1 MASVINGTNIVLYE
15 YDSNAIYYFNGGT
28 AQGTFDSIVCKELS
42 RSQVAGTS
50 VDFNKTG
57 AGTIASFITDAL
69 DPNVTTI
76 PAGTWTFSAYYS
88 ILTAFAGAQV
98 QYELYK
104 YNGSVATLL
113 FSSAATSTTTLTTL
127 VKTLYTTTMTV
138 TQTTIAATDRLLI
151 KVIYAGTT
159 TNQITLYTQSTNVA
173 QVTTTIPLGTPMG
186 ASTSCSFEASTEQVE
201 VTSQTSAWFREF
213 KNDITSWTVN
223 CDGFIAL
230 SGYSYLALMQK
241 QLNRASIDVRFSID
255 NDNADASGTYGYS
268 IVSGTA
274 NITSISLSAPVEGAS
289 TYSLALQGTG
299 AYSITGTQVI
309 DGGSTISTSSVNS
322 FSYTAAG
329 GETSVTFAGAIG
341 ATCISVT
348 RGGVE
353 VRLIATSGVPTDENV
368 SFNSATGVLTFATAR
383 PLEVDEFVRMI
394 VK

>member
-1 MASVINGTNIVLYE
+1 MASAINGTNIVLYE

-69 DPNVTTI
+69 DPSVTTI
-76 PAGTWTFSAYYS
+76 PAGTWIFSAYYS
-88 ILTAFAGAQV
+88 ILTAFAGAEV

-113 FSSAATSTTTLTTL
+113 FTSAATTLTAL
-127 VKTLYTTTMTV
+127 AKTLYSTAMTV
-138 TQTTIAATDRLLI
+138 TQTTISATDRLLI

-159 TNQITLYTQSTNVA
+159 TNQITLYTQSSNPA
-173 QVTTTIPLGTPMG
+173 EVTTTIPLGTPFG
-186 ASTSCSFEASTEQVE
+186 ASTNCTFNTSVDQVE
-201 VTSQTSAWFREF
+201 ITTLATGSYKEYIGSQINWDVS
-213 KNDITSWTVN
+213 V
-223 CDGFIAL
+223 DGLIAL
-230 SGYSYLALMQK
+230 SGYSYLSLLSKLQNK
-241 QLNRASIDVRFSID
+241 QSIEVRFSID
-255 NDNADASGTYGYS
+255 NDNGDGTDTYGYS
-268 IVSGTA
+268 IIAGTC
-274 NITSISLSAPVEGAS
+274 NIISLDINGPMENASSYSAN
-289 TYSLALQGTG
+289 LQGTG

-322 FSYTAAG
+322 YSYTAAG

-353 VRLIATSGVPTDENV
+353 VRAIATSGTPTDENV

>member
-15 YDSNAIYYFNGGT
+15 YDSNAIYFFNGDFG
-28 AQGTFDSIVCKELS
+28 GGVFDGIVCKQMS
-42 RSQVAGTS
+42 RTQEVETS
-50 VDFNKTG
+50 SNFTKTG
-57 AGTIASFITDAL
+57 AGTIAAFITDAGE
-69 DPNVTTI
+69 PGVTTI

-88 ILTAFAGAQV
+88 IVTAFAGAQIK
-98 QYELYK
+98 YELYK

-113 FSSAATSTTTLTTL
+113 FTSATTTLTALT
-127 VKTLYTTTMTV
+127 KTLYTTAMTV
-138 TQTTIAATDRLLI
+138 TETTIGSTDRLLV
-151 KVIYAGTT
+151 KVIYLGTT
-159 TNQITLYTQSTNVA
+159 TNQITIYTQFTNAA

-241 QLNRASIDVRFSID
+241 QLDRASIDVRFSID
-255 NDNADASGTYGYS
+255 NDNADASDTYGYS

-309 DGGSTISTSSVNS
+309 SGGSSVTVSSMNS
-322 FSYTAAG
+322 YSYTAAG
-329 GETSVTFAGAIG
+329 GETTVTFVAAIG
-341 ATCISVT
+341 STCISVT

-353 VRLIATSGVPTDENV
+353 VRTIATSGVPTDENV
-368 SFNSATGVLTFATAR
+368 SFNSATGVITFATAR
-383 PLEVDEFVRMI
+383 PLESDEFIRAI
-394 VK
+394 FA

>member
-1 MASVINGTNIVLYE
+1 MASAINGTNIVLYE

-50 VDFNKTG
+50 VDFTKTG

-69 DPNVTTI
+69 DPGVTTI

-88 ILTAFAGAQV
+88 ILTAFASAQV

-104 YNGSVATLL
+104 YNGSIATLL
-113 FSSAATSTTTLTTL
+113 FTSE
-127 VKTLYTTTMTV
+127 VKTLTALTKTLYSNNMPV
-138 TQTTIAATDRLLI
+138 TATTISATDRLLI

-159 TNQITLYTQSTNVA
+159 TNQITLYTQSSNVA
-173 QVTTTIPLGTPMG
+173 QVTTTIPLGTPFG
-186 ASTSCSFEASTEQVE
+186 ASTNCTFNTSVDQVE
-201 VTSQTSAWFREF
+201 ITTLATGSYKEYIGSQINWDVS
-213 KNDITSWTVN
+213 V
-223 CDGFIAL
+223 DGLIAL
-230 SGYSYLALMQK
+230 SGYSYLSLLSKLQNK
-241 QLNRASIDVRFSID
+241 QSIEVRFSID
-255 NDNADASGTYGYS
+255 NDNADGTDTYGYS
-268 IVSGTA
+268 VIAGTCNIVSLDINGPMENASSYSA
-274 NITSISLSAPVEGAS
+274 N
-289 TYSLALQGTG
+289 LQGTG

-341 ATCISVT
+341 SACISVT

-368 SFNSATGVLTFATAR
+368 SFNSATGVITFATAR
-383 PLEVDEFVRMI
+383 PLESDEFIRAI
-394 VK
+394 FA

>member
-1 MASVINGTNIVLYE
+1 MASAINGTNIVLYE

-50 VDFNKTG
+50 VDFTKTG

-69 DPNVTTI
+69 DPGVTTI

-88 ILTAFAGAQV
+88 ILTAFAGAEV

-113 FSSAATSTTTLTTL
+113 FTSAATTLTAL
-127 VKTLYTTTMTV
+127 AKTLYSTAMTV

-159 TNQITLYTQSTNVA
+159 TNQITLYTQSSNPA
-173 QVTTTIPLGTPMG
+173 QVTTTIPLGTPFG
-186 ASTSCSFEASTEQVE
+186 ASTNCTFNTSVDQVE
-201 VTSQTSAWFREF
+201 ITTLATGSYKEYIGSQINWDVS
-213 KNDITSWTVN
+213 V
-223 CDGFIAL
+223 DGLIAL
-230 SGYSYLALMQK
+230 SGYSYLSLLSKLQNK
-241 QLNRASIDVRFSID
+241 ESIEVRFSID
-255 NDNADASGTYGYS
+255 NDNGDGTDTYGYS
-268 IVSGTA
+268 IIAGTCNIVSLDINGPMENASSYSA
-274 NITSISLSAPVEGAS
+274 N
-289 TYSLALQGTG
+289 LQGTG
-299 AYSITGTQVI
+299 AYAITGTQVI

-322 FSYTAAG
+322 FSYIAAG

-341 ATCISVT
+341 STCISVT

-353 VRLIATSGVPTDENV
+353 VRAIATSGTPTDENV

>member
-28 AQGTFDSIVCKELS
+28 AQGTFDTIVCKELS

-69 DPNVTTI
+69 DPGVTTI

-98 QYELYK
+98 QYQLYK
-104 YNGSVATLL
+104 YNGSIATLL
-113 FSSAATSTTTLTTL
+113 FTSAATTLTAL
-127 VKTLYTTTMTV
+127 PKTLYSTAMTV

-151 KVIYAGTT
+151 EVIYAGTT
-159 TNQITLYTQSTNVA
+159 TNQITLYTQSSNVA

-186 ASTSCSFEASTEQVE
+186 ASTSCSFESSTDQIE

-213 KNDITSWTVN
+213 KNDITSWTVT

>member
-42 RSQVAGTS
+42 RTQVAGTS
-50 VDFNKTG
+50 VNFNKTG

-69 DPNVTTI
+69 DPGVTTI

-88 ILTAFAGAQV
+88 IANLVSVPQIK
-98 QYELYK
+98 YELYK
-104 YNGSVATLL
+104 YNGSIATLL
-113 FSSAATSTTTLTTL
+113 FSSVETNITSMTTS
-127 VKTLYTTTMTV
+127 LYSTAMTV
-138 TQTTIAATDRLLI
+138 TQTTIGATDRLLI
-151 KVIYAGTT
+151 KVIYAGASSNPVTF
-159 TNQITLYTQSTNVA
+159 YTQSTNVA

-201 VTSQTSAWFREF
+201 VTSQTSAWFRQF
-213 KNDITSWTVN
+213 KSDITSWTVN

-241 QLNRASIDVRFSID
+241 QLDRASIDVRFSID
-255 NDNADASGTYGYS
+255 NDNADASDTYGYS

-299 AYSITGTQVI
+299 AYAITGTQVI

-329 GETSVTFAGAIG
+329 GETTVTFSGAIG
-341 ATCISVT
+341 STCISVT

-353 VRLIATSGVPTDENV
+353 VRTIATSGVPTDENV

-394 VK
+394 TK

>member
-50 VDFNKTG
+50 VNFSKTG

-69 DPNVTTI
+69 DPGVTTI

-88 ILTAFAGAQV
+88 IANLVSVPQIK
-98 QYELYK
+98 YELYK
-104 YNGSVATLL
+104 YNGSIATLL
-113 FSSAATSTTTLTTL
+113 FSSAETSITSMTTS
-127 VKTLYTTTMTV
+127 LYSTAMTV
-138 TQTTIAATDRLLI
+138 TQTTIGATDRLLI
-151 KVIYAGTT
+151 KVIYAGASV
-159 TNQITLYTQSTNVA
+159 NPVTLYTQSTNVA

-201 VTSQTSAWFREF
+201 VTSQTSAWFRQF
-213 KNDITSWTVN
+213 KSDITSWTVN

-322 FSYTAAG
+322 FSYIAAG
-329 GETSVTFAGAIG
+329 GETSVTFTGAIG

-353 VRLIATSGVPTDENV
+353 VRSIATSGVPTDENV
-368 SFNSATGVLTFATAR
+368 SFNTATGVLTFATAR

-394 VK
+394 TK

>member
-1 MASVINGTNIVLYE
+1 MASAINGTNIVLYE

-50 VDFNKTG
+50 VDFTKTG
-57 AGTIASFITDAL
+57 AGTIAAFITDAL
-69 DPNVTTI
+69 DPGVTTI

-88 ILTAFAGAQV
+88 ILTAFAGAEV

-113 FSSAATSTTTLTTL
+113 FTSAATSTTTLTGLT
-127 VKTLYTTTMTV
+127 KTLYTTTMVV

-159 TNQITLYTQSTNVA
+159 TNQITLYTQSSNVA
-173 QVTTTIPLGTPMG
+173 QVTTTIPLGTPFG
-186 ASTSCSFEASTEQVE
+186 ASTNCTFNTSVDQVE
-201 VTSQTSAWFREF
+201 ITTLATGSYKEYIGSQ
-213 KNDITSWTVN
+213 VN
-223 CDGFIAL
+223 WNVSVDGLIAL
-230 SGYSYLALMQK
+230 SGYSYLSLLSKLQNK
-241 QLNRASIDVRFSID
+241 ESIEVRFSID
-255 NDNADASGTYGYS
+255 NDNGDGSDTYGYS
-268 IVSGTA
+268 IIAGTCNIVSLDINGPMENASSYSA
-274 NITSISLSAPVEGAS
+274 N
-289 TYSLALQGTG
+289 LQGTG

-353 VRLIATSGVPTDENV
+353 VRAIATSGTPTDENV

-394 VK
+394 TK

>member
-1 MASVINGTNIVLYE
+1 MASAINGTNIVLYE

-42 RSQVAGTS
+42 RSQVGGTS
-50 VDFNKTG
+50 VTFTKTG

-69 DPNVTTI
+69 DPGVTTI

-98 QYELYK
+98 QYQLYK

-113 FSSAATSTTTLTTL
+113 FTSSATTLTATSTT
-127 VKTLYTTTMTV
+127 LYSTAMTV
-138 TQTTIAATDRLLI
+138 TQTTISATDRLLI
-151 KVIYAGTT
+151 KVNYAGTT
-159 TNQITLYTQSTNVA
+159 TNQITLYTQATNLA

-186 ASTSCSFEASTEQVE
+186 ASTSCTFESSTEQVE
-201 VTSQTSAWFREF
+201 VTSQTSAYFREF
-213 KNDITSWTVN
+213 KNDVSSWTVS

-241 QLNRASIDVRFSID
+241 QLDRASIDVRFSID
-255 NDNADASGTYGYS
+255 NDNADASDTYGYS

-289 TYSLALQGTG
+289 TYSLSLQGTG
-299 AYSITGTQVI
+299 AYAISGTQVI
-309 DGGSTISTSSVNS
+309 NGGSTISTSSVTS
-322 FSYTAAG
+322 YSYTAAG
-329 GETSVTFAGAIG
+329 GETTVTFLAAIG
-341 ATCISVT
+341 STLMSVT

-353 VRLIATSGVPTDENV
+353 VRTINTSGTPTGEDV
-368 SFNSATGVLTFATAR
+368 SFNTATGVITFATAR
-383 PLEVDEFVRMI
+383 ALESDEFIRAI
-394 VK
+394 FA

>member
-50 VDFNKTG
+50 VDFTKTG

-69 DPNVTTI
+69 DPGVTTI

-88 ILTAFAGAQV
+88 ILIAFAGAQV
-98 QYELYK
+98 QYQLYK

-113 FSSAATSTTTLTTL
+113 FTSAATTLTAL
-127 VKTLYTTTMTV
+127 PKTLYSTAMTV
-138 TQTTIAATDRLLI
+138 TQTTISATDRLLI

-159 TNQITLYTQSTNVA
+159 TNQITLYTQSSNVA
-173 QVTTTIPLGTPMG
+173 QVITTIPLGTPMG

-341 ATCISVT
+341 STCISVT

>member
-50 VDFNKTG
+50 VDFTKTG

-69 DPNVTTI
+69 DPGVTTI

-113 FSSAATSTTTLTTL
+113 FTSAATSTTTLTAL
-127 VKTLYTTTMTV
+127 VKTLYSTTMTV
-138 TQTTIAATDRLLI
+138 TQTTISATDRLLI

-159 TNQITLYTQSTNVA
+159 TNQITLYTQSSNEA

-230 SGYSYLALMQK
+230 KGYSYLALMQK
-241 QLNRASIDVRFSID
+241 QLDRASIDVRFSID
-255 NDNADASGTYGYS
+255 NDNADASDTYGYS

-299 AYSITGTQVI
+299 AYAITGTQVI
-309 DGGSTISTSSVNS
+309 SGGSSVTVSSMNS
-322 FSYTAAG
+322 YSYTAAG
-329 GETSVTFAGAIG
+329 GETTVTFVAAIG
-341 ATCISVT
+341 STCISVT

-353 VRLIATSGVPTDENV
+353 VRTINTSGVPTGENV
-368 SFNSATGVLTFATAR
+368 TFNTATGVITFATAR
-383 PLEVDEFVRMI
+383 ALESDEFIRAI
-394 VK
+394 FA

>member
-15 YDSNAIYYFNGGT
+15 YDSNAIYFFNGDFG
-28 AQGTFDSIVCKELS
+28 GGVFDGIVCKQMS
-42 RSQVAGTS
+42 RTQEVETS
-50 VDFNKTG
+50 SNFTKTG
-57 AGTIASFITDAL
+57 AGTIAAFITDAGE
-69 DPNVTTI
+69 PGVTTI

-88 ILTAFAGAQV
+88 IVTAFAGAQV
-98 QYELYK
+98 KYELYK

-113 FSSAATSTTTLTTL
+113 FTSE
-127 VKTLYTTTMTV
+127 VKTLTALTKTLISNEMPV

-159 TNQITLYTQSTNVA
+159 TNQITLYTQSSNPA

-255 NDNADASGTYGYS
+255 NDNADNSDTYGYS

-299 AYSITGTQVI
+299 PYAITGTQVI

-329 GETSVTFAGAIG
+329 GETTVTFSGAIG
-341 ATCISVT
+341 SACISVT

-353 VRLIATSGVPTDENV
+353 VRTIATSGVPTDENV
-368 SFNSATGVLTFATAR
+368 SFNSATGVLTFAPAR
-383 PLEVDEFVRMI
+383 QLEVDEFVRMI

>member
-42 RSQVAGTS
+42 RSQVGGTS
-50 VDFNKTG
+50 VTFTKTG

-69 DPNVTTI
+69 DPGVTTI

-113 FSSAATSTTTLTTL
+113 FTSVTTTLSALTTTL
-127 VKTLYTTTMTV
+127 YSTAMTV
-138 TQTTIAATDRLLI
+138 TQTTISATDRLLI
-151 KVIYAGTT
+151 KVNYGGTT
-159 TNQITLYTQSTNVA
+159 TNQITLYTQASNLA

-186 ASTSCSFEASTEQVE
+186 ASTSCTFESSTEQVE

-213 KNDITSWTVN
+213 KNDVSSWTVS
-223 CDGFIAL
+223 CDGFVAL

-241 QLNRASIDVRFSID
+241 QLDRASIDVRFSID
-255 NDNADASGTYGYS
+255 NDNADGSDTYGYS
-268 IVSGTA
+268 VVSGTA

-289 TYSLALQGTG
+289 TYSLSLQGTG
-299 AYSITGTQVI
+299 AYAISGTQVI
-309 DGGSTISTSSVNS
+309 NGGSTISTSSVNS
-322 FSYTAAG
+322 YSYTAAG
-329 GETSVTFAGAIG
+329 GETTVTFVAAIG
-341 ATCISVT
+341 STLMSVT

-353 VRLIATSGVPTDENV
+353 VRIINTSGVPTGEDVTYNT
-368 SFNSATGVLTFATAR
+368 ATGVITFATAR
-383 PLEVDEFVRMI
+383 ALEADEFIRAI
-394 VK
+394 FA

>member
-50 VDFNKTG
+50 VDFTKTG

-69 DPNVTTI
+69 DPGVTTI

-113 FSSAATSTTTLTTL
+113 FTSAATTLTAL
-127 VKTLYTTTMTV
+127 VKTLYSTAMTV
-138 TQTTIAATDRLLI
+138 TQTTISATDRLLI

-159 TNQITLYTQSTNVA
+159 TNQITLYTQSSNEA

-230 SGYSYLALMQK
+230 KGYSYLALMQK
-241 QLNRASIDVRFSID
+241 QLDRASIDVRFSID
-255 NDNADASGTYGYS
+255 NDNADASDTYGYS

-299 AYSITGTQVI
+299 AYAITGTQVI
-309 DGGSTISTSSVNS
+309 SGGSSVTVSSMNS
-322 FSYTAAG
+322 YSYTAAG
-329 GETSVTFAGAIG
+329 GETTVTFVAAIG
-341 ATCISVT
+341 STCISVT

-353 VRLIATSGVPTDENV
+353 VRTINTSGTPTGENV
-368 SFNSATGVLTFATAR
+368 TFNTATGVITFATAR
-383 PLEVDEFVRMI
+383 ALESDEFIRAI
-394 VK
+394 FA

>member
-50 VDFNKTG
+50 VDFTKTG

-69 DPNVTTI
+69 DPGVTTI

-113 FSSAATSTTTLTTL
+113 FTSAATTLTAL
-127 VKTLYTTTMTV
+127 PKTLYSTAMTV

-159 TNQITLYTQSTNVA
+159 TNQITLYTQSSNEA

-299 AYSITGTQVI
+299 AYAITGTQVI

-341 ATCISVT
+341 ASCISVT

-353 VRLIATSGVPTDENV
+353 VRAIATSGVPTDENV

>member
-50 VDFNKTG
+50 VDFTKTG

-69 DPNVTTI
+69 DPGVTTI

-88 ILTAFAGAQV
+88 ILTAFASAQV
-98 QYELYK
+98 KYELYK

-113 FSSAATSTTTLTTL
+113 FTSNITTLGFL
-127 VKTLYTTTMTV
+127 AKTLYTTTMPV

-159 TNQITLYTQSTNVA
+159 TNQITLYTQSSNPA
-173 QVTTTIPLGTPMG
+173 QVTTTIPIGTPMG
-186 ASTSCSFEASTEQVE
+186 ASTSCSFESSTDQVE

-241 QLNRASIDVRFSID
+241 QLDRASIDVRFSID
-255 NDNADASGTYGYS
+255 NDNADASDTYGYS

-274 NITSISLSAPVEGAS
+274 NITSISLSAPVEGVS

-299 AYSITGTQVI
+299 AYAITGTQVI
-309 DGGSTISTSSVNS
+309 SGGSSVTVSSMNS
-322 FSYTAAG
+322 YSYTAAG
-329 GETSVTFAGAIG
+329 GETTVTFVAAIG
-341 ATCISVT
+341 STCISVT

-353 VRLIATSGVPTDENV
+353 VRAIATSGVPTDENV
-368 SFNSATGVLTFATAR
+368 SFNTATGVITFATAR
-383 PLEVDEFVRMI
+383 ALESDEFIRAI
-394 VK
+394 FA

>member
-57 AGTIASFITDAL
+57 AGTIAAFITDAL
-69 DPNVTTI
+69 DPGVTTI

-98 QYELYK
+98 QYKLYK

-113 FSSAATSTTTLTTL
+113 FTSSATTLTALT
-127 VKTLYTTTMTV
+127 KTLYSTAMTV

-151 KVIYAGTT
+151 EVIYAGTT
-159 TNQITLYTQSTNVA
+159 TNQITLYTQSSNVA

-186 ASTSCSFEASTEQVE
+186 ASTSCSFESSTDQVE

-213 KNDITSWTVN
+213 KNDITSWTVT

-241 QLNRASIDVRFSID
+241 QLDRASIDVRFSID
-255 NDNADASGTYGYS
+255 NDNDDNSGTYGYS

-289 TYSLALQGTG
+289 TYSLSLQGTG
-299 AYSITGTQVI
+299 AYAITGTQVI
-309 DGGSTISTSSVNS
+309 SGGSSVTVSSMNS
-322 FSYTAAG
+322 YSYTAAG
-329 GETSVTFAGAIG
+329 GETTVTFVAAIG
-341 ATCISVT
+341 STCISVT

-353 VRLIATSGVPTDENV
+353 VRTINTSGTPTGENV
-368 SFNSATGVLTFATAR
+368 TFNTATGVITFATAR
-383 PLEVDEFVRMI
+383 ALESDEFIRAI
-394 VK
+394 FA

>member
-1 MASVINGTNIVLYE
+1 MASAINGTNIVLYE

-50 VDFNKTG
+50 VDFTKTG

-69 DPNVTTI
+69 DPGVTTI

-113 FSSAATSTTTLTTL
+113 FTSAATTLTAL
-127 VKTLYTTTMTV
+127 AKTLYSTAMTV

-159 TNQITLYTQSTNVA
+159 TNQITLYTQSSNPA
-173 QVTTTIPLGTPMG
+173 EVTTTIPLGTPFG
-186 ASTSCSFEASTEQVE
+186 ASTNCTFNTSVDQVE
-201 VTSQTSAWFREF
+201 ITTLATGSYKEYIGSQINWDVS
-213 KNDITSWTVN
+213 V
-223 CDGFIAL
+223 DGLIAL
-230 SGYSYLALMQK
+230 SGYSYLSLLSKLQNK
-241 QLNRASIDVRFSID
+241 ESIEVRFSID
-255 NDNADASGTYGYS
+255 NDNGDGTDTYGYS
-268 IVSGTA
+268 IIAGTCNIVSLDINGPMENASSYSA
-274 NITSISLSAPVEGAS
+274 N
-289 TYSLALQGTG
+289 LQGTG

-322 FSYTAAG
+322 FSYIAVG

-341 ATCISVT
+341 STCISVT

-353 VRLIATSGVPTDENV
+353 VRAIATSGTPTDENV

-394 VK
+394 TKIIN

>member
-69 DPNVTTI
+69 DPGVTTI

-113 FSSAATSTTTLTTL
+113 FTSAATTLTAL
-127 VKTLYTTTMTV
+127 PKTLYSTAMTV

-159 TNQITLYTQSTNVA
+159 TNQITLYTQSSNVA

-341 ATCISVT
+341 SACISVT

-353 VRLIATSGVPTDENV
+353 VRAIATSGVPTDENV

>member
-1 MASVINGTNIVLYE
+1 MASAINGTNIVLYE

-57 AGTIASFITDAL
+57 AGTIAAFITDAL
-69 DPNVTTI
+69 DPGVTTI

-88 ILTAFAGAQV
+88 ILTAFASAQV

-113 FSSAATSTTTLTTL
+113 FTSNITTLGFL
-127 VKTLYTTTMTV
+127 AKTLYTTTMTV
-138 TQTTIAATDRLLI
+138 TQTTISATDRLLI

-159 TNQITLYTQSTNVA
+159 TNQITLYTQSSNPA
-173 QVTTTIPLGTPMG
+173 QVTTTIPLGTPFG
-186 ASTSCSFEASTEQVE
+186 ASTNCTFNTSVDQVE
-201 VTSQTSAWFREF
+201 ITTLATGSYKEYIGSQINWDVS
-213 KNDITSWTVN
+213 V
-223 CDGFIAL
+223 DGLIAL
-230 SGYSYLALMQK
+230 SGYSYLSLLSKLQNK
-241 QLNRASIDVRFSID
+241 QSIEVRFSID
-255 NDNADASGTYGYS
+255 NDNGDGTDTYGYS
-268 IVSGTA
+268 IIAGTCNIVSLDINGPMENASSYSA
-274 NITSISLSAPVEGAS
+274 N
-289 TYSLALQGTG
+289 LQGTG

-322 FSYTAAG
+322 FSYIAAG

-341 ATCISVT
+341 STCISVT

-353 VRLIATSGVPTDENV
+353 VRSIATSGVPTDENV
-368 SFNSATGVLTFATAR
+368 SFNTATGVLTFATAR

-394 VK
+394 TK

>member
-57 AGTIASFITDAL
+57 AGTIAAFITDAL
-69 DPNVTTI
+69 DPGVTTI

-98 QYELYK
+98 QYKLYK

-113 FSSAATSTTTLTTL
+113 FTSSATTLTALT
-127 VKTLYTTTMTV
+127 KTLYSTAMTV

-151 KVIYAGTT
+151 EVIYAGTT

-186 ASTSCSFEASTEQVE
+186 ASTTCSFESSTDQVE

-213 KNDITSWTVN
+213 KNDITSWTVT

-255 NDNADASGTYGYS
+255 NDNDDNSDTYGYS

>member
-50 VDFNKTG
+50 VDFTKTG

-69 DPNVTTI
+69 DPGVTTI

-98 QYELYK
+98 QYQLYK

-113 FSSAATSTTTLTTL
+113 FTSAATTLTALT
-127 VKTLYTTTMTV
+127 KTLYSTAMTV
-138 TQTTIAATDRLLI
+138 TQTTISATDRLLI

-159 TNQITLYTQSTNVA
+159 TNQITLYTQSSNVA

-186 ASTSCSFEASTEQVE
+186 ASTTCSFEASTNQVE
-201 VTSQTSAWFREF
+201 VTSQTSAWFKEF
-213 KNDITSWTVN
+213 KNDVTSWTVN

-241 QLNRASIDVRFSID
+241 QLNRATIDVRFSID

-299 AYSITGTQVI
+299 AYAITGTQVI
-309 DGGSTISTSSVNS
+309 SGGSSVTVSSMNS
-322 FSYTAAG
+322 YSYTAAG
-329 GETSVTFAGAIG
+329 GETTVTFVAAIG
-341 ATCISVT
+341 STCISVT

>member
-1 MASVINGTNIVLYE
+1 MPNAINGTNIVLYE

-42 RSQVAGTS
+42 RSQVGGTS
-50 VDFNKTG
+50 VTFTKTG

-69 DPNVTTI
+69 DPGVTTI

-98 QYELYK
+98 QYQLYK

-113 FSSAATSTTTLTTL
+113 FTSSTTTLTALTT
-127 VKTLYTTTMTV
+127 TLYSTAMTV
-138 TQTTIAATDRLLI
+138 TQTTISATDRLLI

-159 TNQITLYTQSTNVA
+159 TNQITLYTQASNLA

-186 ASTSCSFEASTEQVE
+186 ASTSCTFESSTEQVE

-213 KNDITSWTVN
+213 KNDVSSWTVS

-241 QLNRASIDVRFSID
+241 QLDRASIDVRFSID
-255 NDNADASGTYGYS
+255 NDNADGSDTYGYS

-289 TYSLALQGTG
+289 TYSLSLQGTG
-299 AYSITGTQVI
+299 PFAISGTQVI
-309 DGGSTISTSSVNS
+309 NGGSTITTSNVTSY
-322 FSYTAAG
+322 SYTAAG
-329 GETSVTFAGAIG
+329 GETTVTFVAAIG
-341 ATCISVT
+341 STLMSVT

-353 VRLIATSGVPTDENV
+353 VRSINTSGTPTGEDV
-368 SFNSATGVLTFATAR
+368 SFNSATGVITFATAR
-383 PLEVDEFVRMI
+383 ALESDEFIRAI
-394 VK
+394 FA

>member
-50 VDFNKTG
+50 VDFTKTG

-69 DPNVTTI
+69 DPGVTTI

-104 YNGSVATLL
+104 YNGSIATLL
-113 FSSAATSTTTLTTL
+113 FTSATTTLAAL
-127 VKTLYTTTMTV
+127 PKTLYSTAMTV

-159 TNQITLYTQSTNVA
+159 TNQITLYTQSSNVA

-329 GETSVTFAGAIG
+329 GETSVTFVGAIG
-341 ATCISVT
+341 STCISVT

-394 VK
+394 TK

>member
-1 MASVINGTNIVLYE
+1 MASAINGTNIVLYE

-42 RSQVAGTS
+42 RSQVGGTS
-50 VDFNKTG
+50 VTFTKTG

-69 DPNVTTI
+69 DPGVTTI

-98 QYELYK
+98 QYQLYK

-113 FSSAATSTTTLTTL
+113 FTSAATTLTATSTT
-127 VKTLYTTTMTV
+127 LYSTAMTV
-138 TQTTIAATDRLLI
+138 TQTTISATDRLLI

-159 TNQITLYTQSTNVA
+159 TNQITLYTQASNIA

-186 ASTSCSFEASTEQVE
+186 ASTSCTFESSTEQVE
-201 VTSQTSAWFREF
+201 VTSQTSAYFREF
-213 KNDITSWTVN
+213 KNDVSSWTVS

-241 QLNRASIDVRFSID
+241 QLDRASIDVRFSID
-255 NDNADASGTYGYS
+255 NDNADASDTYGYS

-289 TYSLALQGTG
+289 TYSLSLQGTG

-309 DGGSTISTSSVNS
+309 NGGSTISTSSVNS
-322 FSYTAAG
+322 YSYTAAG
-329 GETSVTFAGAIG
+329 GETTVTFVAAIG
-341 ATCISVT
+341 STLMSVT

-353 VRLIATSGVPTDENV
+353 VRTINTSGTPTGEDV
-368 SFNSATGVLTFATAR
+368 SFNTATGVITFATAR
-383 PLEVDEFVRMI
+383 ALESDEFIRAI
-394 VK
+394 FA

>member
-1 MASVINGTNIVLYE
+1 MASAINGTNIVLYE

-42 RSQVAGTS
+42 RSQVGGTS
-50 VDFNKTG
+50 VTFTKTG

-69 DPNVTTI
+69 DPGVTTI

-113 FSSAATSTTTLTTL
+113 FTSSATTLTATSTT
-127 VKTLYTTTMTV
+127 LYSTAMTV
-138 TQTTIAATDRLLI
+138 TQTTISATDRLLI
-151 KVIYAGTT
+151 KVNYAGTT
-159 TNQITLYTQSTNVA
+159 TNQITLYTQASNLA

-186 ASTSCSFEASTEQVE
+186 ASTSCTFESSTEQVE
-201 VTSQTSAWFREF
+201 VTSQTSAYFREF
-213 KNDITSWTVN
+213 KNDVSSWTVS

-241 QLNRASIDVRFSID
+241 QLDRASIDVRFSID
-255 NDNADASGTYGYS
+255 NDNADASDTYGYS

-289 TYSLALQGTG
+289 TYSLSLQGTG
-299 AYSITGTQVI
+299 AYAISGTQVI
-309 DGGSTISTSSVNS
+309 NGGSTISTSSVTS
-322 FSYTAAG
+322 YSYTAAG
-329 GETSVTFAGAIG
+329 GETTVTFVAAIG
-341 ATCISVT
+341 SACVSVT

-353 VRLIATSGVPTDENV
+353 VRTINTSGTPTGEDVTYNT
-368 SFNSATGVLTFATAR
+368 ATGVITFATAR
-383 PLEVDEFVRMI
+383 ALESDEFIRAI
-394 VK
+394 FA

>member
-1 MASVINGTNIVLYE
+1 MASAINGTNIVLYE

-50 VDFNKTG
+50 VDFTKTG

-69 DPNVTTI
+69 DPGVTTI

-98 QYELYK
+98 KYELYK

-113 FSSAATSTTTLTTL
+113 FTSATTTLTSLT
-127 VKTLYTTTMTV
+127 KTLYSTAMTV
-138 TQTTIAATDRLLI
+138 TQTTISATDRLLI

-159 TNQITLYTQSTNVA
+159 TNQITLYTQSSNVA
-173 QVTTTIPLGTPMG
+173 QVTTTIPLGTPFG
-186 ASTSCSFEASTEQVE
+186 ASTNCTFSTSVDQNEITTYASNSYKEYIGSQINWE
-201 VTSQTSAWFREF
+201 VS
-213 KNDITSWTVN
+213 V
-223 CDGFIAL
+223 DGLIAL
-230 SGYSYLALMQK
+230 SGYSYLSLLSKLQNK
-241 QLNRASIDVRFSID
+241 QSIEVRFSID
-255 NDNADASGTYGYS
+255 NDNADGSGTYGYS
-268 IVSGTA
+268 VIAGTCNIVSLDINGPMENASSYSA
-274 NITSISLSAPVEGAS
+274 N
-289 TYSLALQGTG
+289 LQGTG

-353 VRLIATSGVPTDENV
+353 VRLIATSGTPTDENV

>member
-50 VDFNKTG
+50 VNFTKTG
-57 AGTIASFITDAL
+57 AGTIAAFITDAL
-69 DPNVTTI
+69 DPGVTTI

-98 QYELYK
+98 QYKLYK

-113 FSSAATSTTTLTTL
+113 FTSSATNLTALT
-127 VKTLYTTTMTV
+127 KTLYSTAMTV

-151 KVIYAGTT
+151 EVIYAGTT
-159 TNQITLYTQSTNVA
+159 TNQITLYTQSSNVA

-186 ASTSCSFEASTEQVE
+186 ASTSCSFESSTDQIE

-213 KNDITSWTVN
+213 KNDITSWTVT

-241 QLNRASIDVRFSID
+241 QLNRAAIDVRFSID

-289 TYSLALQGTG
+289 TYSLSLQGTG

-353 VRLIATSGVPTDENV
+353 VRAIATSGTPTDENV

>member
-69 DPNVTTI
+69 DPGVTTI

-104 YNGSVATLL
+104 YNGSIATLL
-113 FSSAATSTTTLTTL
+113 FTSAATTLTAL
-127 VKTLYTTTMTV
+127 PKTLYSTAMTV

-159 TNQITLYTQSTNVA
+159 TNQITLYTQSSNVA

-329 GETSVTFAGAIG
+329 GETSVTFSGAIG
-341 ATCISVT
+341 STCISVT

-353 VRLIATSGVPTDENV
+353 VRLIATSGTPTDENV

>member
-1 MASVINGTNIVLYE
+1 MASAINGTNIVLYE

-42 RSQVAGTS
+42 RSQVGGTS
-50 VDFNKTG
+50 VTFTKTG

-69 DPNVTTI
+69 DPGVTTI

-98 QYELYK
+98 QYQLYK

-113 FSSAATSTTTLTTL
+113 FTSAATTLTATSTT
-127 VKTLYTTTMTV
+127 LYSTAMTV
-138 TQTTIAATDRLLI
+138 TQTTISATDRLLI

-159 TNQITLYTQSTNVA
+159 TNQITLYTQASNIA

-186 ASTSCSFEASTEQVE
+186 ASTSCTFESSTEQVE
-201 VTSQTSAWFREF
+201 VTSQTSAYFREF
-213 KNDITSWTVN
+213 KNDVSSWTVS

-241 QLNRASIDVRFSID
+241 QLDRASIDVRFSID
-255 NDNADASGTYGYS
+255 NDNADGSDTYGYS

-289 TYSLALQGTG
+289 TYSLSLQGTG

-309 DGGSTISTSSVNS
+309 NGGSTISTSSVNS
-322 FSYTAAG
+322 YSYTAAG
-329 GETSVTFAGAIG
+329 GETTVTFVAAIG
-341 ATCISVT
+341 STLMSVT

-353 VRLIATSGVPTDENV
+353 VRTINTSGTPTGEDV
-368 SFNSATGVLTFATAR
+368 SFNTATGVITFATAR
-383 PLEVDEFVRMI
+383 ALESDEFIRAI
-394 VK
+394 FA

>member
-1 MASVINGTNIVLYE
+1 MASAINGTNIVLYE

-69 DPNVTTI
+69 DPGVTTI

-98 QYELYK
+98 KYELYK
-104 YNGSVATLL
+104 YNGSIATLL
-113 FSSAATSTTTLTTL
+113 FTSE
-127 VKTLYTTTMTV
+127 VKTLTALTKTLISNEMPV

-151 KVIYAGTT
+151 KVIYLGTT
-159 TNQITLYTQSTNVA
+159 TNQITLYTQSSNPA
-173 QVTTTIPLGTPMG
+173 QVTTTIPLGTPFG
-186 ASTSCSFEASTEQVE
+186 ASTNCTFNTSVDQVE
-201 VTSQTSAWFREF
+201 ITTLATGSYKEYIGSQ
-213 KNDITSWTVN
+213 VN
-223 CDGFIAL
+223 WNVSVDGLIAL
-230 SGYSYLALMQK
+230 SGYSYLSLLSKLQNK
-241 QLNRASIDVRFSID
+241 ESIEVRFSID
-255 NDNADASGTYGYS
+255 NDNGDGTDTYGYS
-268 IVSGTA
+268 IIAGTC
-274 NITSISLSAPVEGAS
+274 NIISLDINGPMENASSYSAN
-289 TYSLALQGTG
+289 LQGTG

-353 VRLIATSGVPTDENV
+353 VRTIATSGVPTDENV

-394 VK
+394 IK